1 MRAGIFNK
9 TQEEINNKIEKLI
22 PNSKTQKE
30 KAKLIGF
37 LIN

>member
-9 TQEEINNKIEKLI
+9 TQEKINNKIKKLI

-30 KAKLIGF
+30 TAKLKGF